1 MGIYPDGVPRP
12 PRRSRS
18 FLARHATLIGPTV
31 IVLAGV
37 LAACGQSTDN
47 NGGAAAGN
55 GGGGGAVSQY
65 ASLGEEIY
73 FKACA
78 RCHGNNR
85 EGDSQSPRLDATRI
99 ASLGEQPL
107 QFVITYGKGE
117 MPGFGGLTPEQL
129 AALINYL
136 RGY

>member
-1 MGIYPDGVPRP
+1 MHRS

-18 FLARHATLIGPTV
+18 FFARHARLLGPAA
-31 IVLAGV
+31 IVLVGT
-37 LAACGQSTDN
+37 LAACGQSNGND
-47 NGGAAAGN
+47 GGAAAN
-55 GGGGGAVSQY
+55 GGGVVSQY

-85 EGDSQSPRLDATRI
+85 EGDSQSPKLDATRI

-107 QFVITYGKGE
+107 QFVIAYGKGE
-117 MPGFGGLTPEQL
+117 MPGFGGLTPDQL
-129 AALINYL
+129 TALINYL